1 MSLFQWFISLFY
13 RTEWMDLKKEY
24 LALQKASMASLKKTI
39 SQIKLES
46 EMDTDCA
53 VPSKSGERSGRGE
66 GQCNSSFRAALG
78 TGSRDWVSGTRI
90 SGCLCCSDRVLSPDL
105 R

>member
-1 MSLFQWFISLFY
+1 M
-13 RTEWMDLKKEY
+13 KKEY

-53 VPSKSGERSGRGE
+53 VPSKSGERSGKGE
-66 GQCNSSFRAALG
+66 GQYDSSFSVVMHWGFPGDCVA
-78 TGSRDWVSGTRI
+78 VI
-90 SGCLCCSDRVLSPDL
+90 EYFPQI
-105 R
+105 